1 MAGENDQLETLTPE
15 DEANAE
21 AEFLAAFNT
30 TREHMLPH
38 AEGST
43 TEVNN
48 ADADANTPKAD
59 EEHEDDAAA
68 RAQAEAEAAAVA
80 QAAAEAEART
90 KAEQEADAPVTL
102 TRAEVDALR
111 AAAAAIPS
119 LQDELRRT
127 RDTTAGK
134 IGSIQQELK
143 AIAARAADGQKSA
156 QVQLK
161 RIKSEFPELGQM
173 LEEDLNEATAARETT
188 PPPGN
193 ADDASQAPP
202 VPPAQVDPFADER
215 VQQVIRA
222 RERAIVDAVHPDWR
236 ELAKTPDFSD
246 WRNQLPQAARDLLAS
261 SWDANVL
268 VDAFKDFKAWKSKR
282 DEQAAAQAA
291 ADKQRGKRLENAI
304 PATRGAPTGI
314 NAVDDDAA
322 FEAGFKA
329 VRTGSR

>member
-15 DEANAE
+15 EDANAE

-30 TREHMLPH
+30 TREQQLPH

-43 TEVNN
+43 TEANN
-48 ADADANTPKAD
+48 ANANASTATAQ
-59 EEHEDDAAA
+59 EEPEEDAAA
-68 RAQAEAEAAAVA
+68 RAQAEADAAAAA
-80 QAAAEAEART
+80 QAAAEAEARA
-90 KAEQEADAPVTL
+90 KAEQEASAPVTL
-102 TRAEVDALR
+102 TKAEVEALR
-111 AAAAAIPS
+111 AAAATIPQ
-119 LQDELRRT
+119 LQEELRRT

-173 LEEDLNEATAARETT
+173 LEEDLNEATAAREVAT
-188 PPPGN
+188 PPDN
-193 ADDASQAPP
+193 AGDAAPAP
-202 VPPAQVDPFADER
+202 QQQSEPADPFADPR
-215 VQQVIRA
+215 VQQEIRT

-236 ELAKTPDFSD
+236 ELKATPEFSE

-268 VDAFKDFKAWKSKR
+268 VDAFKDFKAWR
-282 DEQAAAQAA
+282 DTRAQQATAQAEA
-291 ADKQRGKRLENAI
+291 NKQRGKRLENAI
-304 PATRGAPTGI
+304 PATKGAPTGI